1 VWDVLVREGVGY
13 LNGDDLEGMRRVLL
27 GKEG

>member
-1 VWDVLVREGVGY
+1 VREGVGY
-13 LNGDDLEGMRRVLL
+13 LNGDDLDGMRRVLL